1 MVEAAEFEIS
11 APSVR
16 QPLLLDTL
24 RGEESLG
31 RPFRYELMVL
41 CESPDLAYKTLLGES
56 LCVKM
61 DLGSVGQRYF
71 HGRVASLAY
80 SGIHRRLFGYRIVLR
95 PWIWFLGQRG
105 RCAIYQDKSVP
116 DILAEVFR
124 AAGFSD
130 FERKLSESYSPLDY
144 CVQYNETDLDF
155 VTRLMERAGLYYYVK
170 HEAAKH
176 TIVLCDTPNNL
187 PDIGKAEYDEGGT
200 SERPVPQR
208 IRSWSAEWSAV
219 PGSVALESFDFERP
233 RTELLT
239 RAKAPAGHALD
250 DGEVY
255 RYAGSYAETEQG
267 TRLAQTQMQAYGT
280 QFLTV
285 GGSGDLIGL
294 EGGRTF
300 TLQRHPRD
308 SENGDYLITAA
319 RYRLAND
326 APRSGDDEPSPP
338 FECDFEGVGKAT
350 RFRLDRVTPAPLVAG
365 PQTAI
370 VVGKKGEEI
379 WTDKY
384 GRVRLQFHWD
394 RDGKQDEKSSCWV
407 RVAQTWAGAQW
418 GGVMLPRIGQEVIVD
433 FLNGDPDQPIVTG
446 RVYNGDNMPPYGLPA
461 KATQSGIKSRS
472 SKGGGGFNE
481 LRFEDAKDKEEVFL
495 QAQKDLNVKVLND
508 TSVTV
513 AKKET
518 RETGEDRSV
527 EVKGEDKLKVG
538 KGLTVTVGADAKLS
552 ADKKVDLE
560 GGGNVTVKSGA
571 KLQLEGASEVTLK
584 CGQASITLKPSG
596 QIDIKGMK
604 ITVNGSA
611 NVTLKSSGQLALQG
625 TQASLKGSAMLDLQ
639 ASGIASLRGS
649 LTKIG

>member
-1 MVEAAEFEIS
+1 MVEAAKFEIT
-11 APSVR
+11 APTVR
-16 QPLLLDTL
+16 QPLLLDSL
-24 RGEESLG
+24 QGEEALG
-31 RPFRYELMVL
+31 RPFRYDVTVL
-41 CESPDLAYKTLLGES
+41 CESRDLAYKSLLGEA
-56 LCVKM
+56 LCVKIE
-61 DLGSVGQRYF
+61 LGRLGTRYF
-71 HGRVASLAY
+71 HGRVASLTY
-80 SGIHRRLFGYRIVLR
+80 SGIHRHFFAYRIVLR

-130 FERKLSESYSPLDY
+130 FERKLSESYAPLDY
-144 CVQYNETDLDF
+144 CVQYNETDLEF
-155 VTRLMERAGLYYYVK
+155 VTRLMEQAGLYYYVR

-176 TIVLCDTPNNL
+176 TLVLCDTPNAL
-187 PDIGKAEYDEGGT
+187 PDIGTADYEDSQT

-208 IRSWSAEWSAV
+208 VHSWSAEWSAK
-219 PGSVALESFDFERP
+219 PGSVAFESFDFERP

-255 RYAGSYAETEQG
+255 RYAGSYAENEQG
-267 TRLAQTQMQAYGT
+267 TRLAQTQMQAYGA
-280 QFLTV
+280 QFLTI

-294 EGGRTF
+294 EAGRTF
-300 TLQRHPRD
+300 TLQRHPRE
-308 SENGDYLITAA
+308 SENGGYLITAA
-319 RYRLAND
+319 RYRLVNAG
-326 APRSGDDEPSPP
+326 PRSGDEDRSPP
-338 FECDFEGVGKAT
+338 FECDFEGIEKTT
-350 RFRLDRVTPAPLVAG
+350 RFRLDPVTPAPLVAG

-370 VVGKKGEEI
+370 VVGKKGEEV

-418 GGVMLPRIGQEVIVD
+418 GGIMLPRIGQEVIVD

-446 RVYNGDNMPPYGLPA
+446 RVYNGDNMPPYSLPT
-461 KATQSGIKSRS
+461 KATQSGVKSRS

-527 EVKGEDKLKVG
+527 EVKGEDGLKVG
-538 KGLTVTVGADAKLS
+538 KGLTITVGADAKLS
-552 ADKKVDLE
+552 ADKTVDID
-560 GGGNVTVKSGA
+560 GGGNVTVNSGG
-571 KLQLEGASEVTLK
+571 KLLLEGSSEVTLK

-596 QIDIKGMK
+596 QIDIKGMA
-604 ITVNGSA
+604 ITVNGST
-611 NVTLKSSGQLALQG
+611 NVTVKSSGQLALQG
-625 TQASLKGSAMLDLQ
+625 TQAAVKGTAVLDLQ
-639 ASGIASLRGS
+639 ASGMASLKGA